1 MVTSEVQDVISY
13 LNQLKEDPDISK
25 RFKEKTAQI
34 ILLLTQ
40 DSDIAVDKA
49 LFALEEL
56 NATDLSSYH
65 RTKVWDVIS
74 MLESSKTR
82 V

>member
-1 MVTSEVQDVISY
+1 MVTSEVKEVISY
-13 LNQLKEDPDISK
+13 LDQLKDDPDISK
-25 RFKEKTAQI
+25 RFKEKAGLI
-34 ILLLTQ
+34 ITLLMT

-56 NATDLSSYH
+56 NASDLSSYH

-74 MLESSKTR
+74 MLESSKM